1 MIFFNN
7 KGMHPLISISDIIKF
22 DFRTNP
28 IEDIAAYIEK
38 LAGHNLCLLAE
49 KAEIYGEFN
58 IPPL

>member
-1 MIFFNN
+1 
-7 KGMHPLISISDIIKF
+7 MHPLISISDIIKF

-49 KAEIYGEFN
+49 KVEIYGEFN